1 MNKFFLFLF
10 LAFFLFACKNQT
22 EEKTTQAST
31 EMVLQ
36 KTPVFNPDSAY
47 SFVEKQ
53 VSFGARVPNTLP
65 HQKCGDFLV
74 QKLKEMGLEVTE
86 QKFEPTTFSGAKLQA
101 RNMIG
106 SYRSELS
113 KRILLAAHWDTRPF
127 ADQEKEPQKQT
138 QAILGASDGASGVG
152 ILLEVLRTIQ
162 ADSNRLNVG
171 VDVIFFDAEDYGQPD
186 DIAKQ
191 NYQEDMWCLG
201 SQYWSKNKHKGNYVA
216 YFGILLDMVGAK
228 DAQFHKEGT
237 SVHFAPSVVDKVWVT
252 AQKAGF
258 GNYFINKNSNAIT
271 DDHAYVNS
279 VAKIPMVDI
288 IQQVPAADGFHFG
301 SYWHTQSDN
310 MDIIDRNTL
319 KAVGQVVLQV
329 LYNEQ
334 VTVQ

>member
-1 MNKFFLFLF
+1 MNKFSLFPM
-10 LAFFLFACKNQT
+10 LAFFLFACPNPK
-22 EEKTTQAST
+22 EEKTTQTPT
-31 EMVLQ
+31 ELVLQ

-47 SFVEKQ
+47 FFVEKQ
-53 VSFGARVPNTLP
+53 VSFGARVPNTPP

-74 QKLKEMGLEVTE
+74 QKLKEMGVEVIE
-86 QKFEPTTFSGAKLQA
+86 QKFQATTFSGAKLEA
-101 RNMIG
+101 RNIIG
-106 SYRSELS
+106 SYRPELS

-127 ADQEKEPQKQT
+127 ADQEKEPQKQA

-162 ADSNRLNVG
+162 ADSSRLNVG
-171 VDVIFFDAEDYGQPD
+171 VDIIFFDAEDYGQPD

-237 SVHFAPSVVDKVWVT
+237 SVHFAPSVVDKVWAT
-252 AQKAGF
+252 AEKAGF

-279 VAKIPMVDI
+279 IAKIPMVDI
-288 IQQVPAADGFHFG
+288 IQQVPTADGFHFG
-301 SYWHTQSDN
+301 NYWHTQADN
-310 MDIIDRNTL
+310 MDVIDRNTL
-319 KAVGQVVLQV
+319 KVVGQTVLQV